1 MSVALYV
8 ISGIVALAFG
18 VYLGLP
24 GRYDQSVD
32 EIDERLDQ
40 EGEHAKA
47 ERKNTVITILQRKVQ
62 PGSDRRRS
70 ASRRKPFHFRD

>member
-1 MSVALYV
+1 MSIALYI
-8 ISGIVALAFG
+8 ISGIVALALG
-18 VYLGLP
+18 IYLGLP
-24 GRYDQSVD
+24 GRYDQSLD

-40 EGEHAKA
+40 DGEHAKA

-62 PGSDRRRS
+62 SGSDRRRS

>member
-1 MSVALYV
+1 MSVALY
-8 ISGIVALAFG
+8 IFSGIVALAFG

-24 GRYDQSVD
+24 GRYDQSLD
-32 EIDERLDQ
+32 DIDERLDQ

-47 ERKNTVITILQRKVQ
+47 ERKNTVISILHRKVQ

-70 ASRRKPFHFRD
+70 TARRKPFNFRD

>member
-8 ISGIVALAFG
+8 ISGIIALALG

-24 GRYDQSVD
+24 GRFDQSLE
-32 EIDERLDQ
+32 EIDQRLDQ
-40 EGEHAKA
+40 DGEHAKV
-47 ERKNTVITILQRKVQ
+47 ERKNTVVTILRQKVQ
-62 PGSDRRRS
+62 PGSERRRS